1 MDNYATMEYIEKL
14 KVQCKKLISLILSIL
29 YVLPKSG
36 EFYMGNRIILVDD
49 NRDYMELLAGKLRAI
64 GYDNLTLVD
73 NPLKAAEAFE
83 RGESFEVALIDM
95 TMPEMDGM
103 TMLDFIKNTSPDTE
117 VIIVTAINEARTA
130 VECLKKGAYD
140 YLVKPVAKDVLALTL
155 PRALERKRLLDILDM
170 KKREAHPELINPE
183 PFRPIIT
190 QHSSLMRILK
200 EAELHAASNVPIL
213 ITGESGTGKELLA
226 RAIHNASPRANFPF
240 TPINMSSIA
249 PTLFEDEFFGHTKGA
264 FTGAQ
269 GARTGFLEHTNK
281 GTLFLDE
288 IGDLPLELQGK
299 LLRVLQEGEFS
310 KVGATDRIRVDL
322 RFIAATNEDLDQMMT
337 RKAFRKDLFYRIR
350 GGWLHL
356 PPLRSRV
363 NDIPLLLNA
372 FLQKYKRYRHGPRL
386 APETLEKL
394 MAYEWPGNVRELKSI
409 IQSAVNLAQ
418 GRRIE
423 PNHLP
428 EHLRNLAK
436 SSPPLSM
443 ECRDDDTLV
452 SLADVEK
459 KHILKVYNQLNQ
471 NKSQTARTLEIGLN
485 TLRRKL
491 SAYGLN

>member
-1 MDNYATMEYIEKL
+1 M
-14 KVQCKKLISLILSIL
+14 S
-29 YVLPKSG
+29 
-36 EFYMGNRIILVDD
+36 NRIIIVDD
-49 NRDYMELLAGKLRAI
+49 DRDFMELIAGKLRAI
-64 GYDNLTLVD
+64 GYDDLNLVD
-73 NPLKAAEAFE
+73 SPLEAAEAFD
-83 RGESFEVALIDM
+83 RGEVFDLALVDM

-103 TMLDFIKNTSPDTE
+103 AMLRHIKNTCPGTE
-117 VIIVTAINEARTA
+117 VIMVTAINEARTA

-170 KKREAHPELINPE
+170 EKRQAHPELNNPE

-190 QHSSLMRILK
+190 RHRSMRRILK

-226 RAIHNASPRANFPF
+226 RAIHSASARSDKPF
-240 TPINMSSIA
+240 TPINMSSIS
-249 PTLFEDEFFGHTKGA
+249 PNLFEAEFFGHTKGA
-264 FTGAQ
+264 FTGAAA
-269 GARTGFLEHTNK
+269 ARTGFLEHTNN

-310 KVGATDRIRVDL
+310 KVGSNQRMRVDL
-322 RFIAATNEDLDQMMT
+322 RFIAATNEDLDRMMA

-356 PPLRSRV
+356 PPLRARV
-363 NDIPLLLNA
+363 DDIPLLVDA
-372 FLQKYKRYRHGPRL
+372 FLEKYQADRRSSGIAADAL
-386 APETLEKL
+386 AQL
-394 MAYEWPGNVRELKSI
+394 MCYKWPGNIRELRSI

-423 PNHLP
+423 MRHLP
-428 EHLRNLAK
+428 EHIRNLTR
-436 SSPPLSM
+436 SPEPREAVSDGQAIIPL
-443 ECRDDDTLV
+443 E
-452 SLADVEK
+452 DVERR
-459 KHILKVYNQLNQ
+459 HILHAYNHLNH
-471 NKSQTARTLEIGLN
+471 NKSQTAKALGIGLN

-491 SAYGLN
+491 ASYGLE

>member
-1 MDNYATMEYIEKL
+1 
-14 KVQCKKLISLILSIL
+14 
-29 YVLPKSG
+29 
-36 EFYMGNRIILVDD
+36 MGNRIILVDD
-49 NRDYMELLAGKLRAI
+49 DRDYMELLAGKLRAI
-64 GYDNLTLVD
+64 GFNNLALMD
-73 NPLKAAEAFE
+73 SPLEAAEAFK

-103 TMLDFIKNTSPDTE
+103 AMLDLIKNNSPGTE
-117 VIIVTAINEARTA
+117 VIMVTAINEARTA

-155 PRALERKRLLDILDM
+155 PRAFERKRLLDILDM
-170 KKREAHPELINPE
+170 EKRQAHPELIDPE

-190 QHSSLMRILK
+190 QHPTLRRILK
-200 EAELHAASNVPIL
+200 EAELHAASNVPVL

-226 RAIHNASPRANFPF
+226 RAIHSASPRSDFPF
-240 TPINMSSIA
+240 TPINMSSIS
-249 PTLFEDEFFGHTKGA
+249 PNLFEAEFFGHTKGA
-264 FTGAQ
+264 FTGADT
-269 GARTGFLEHTNK
+269 ARTGFLEHTNR

-310 KVGATDRIRVDL
+310 KVGTADRMRVDL
-322 RFIAATNEDLDQMMT
+322 RFIAATNEDLDRMMA

-356 PPLRSRV
+356 PPLRARV

-372 FLQKYKRYRHGPRL
+372 FLKKYKEYRRGPRI

-394 MAYEWPGNVRELKSI
+394 MAYSWPGNVRELKSI

-418 GRRIE
+418 GRRIDSH
-423 PNHLP
+423 HLP
-428 EHLRNLAK
+428 EHLRNMAK
-436 SSPPLSM
+436 SRVPKPPAIKP
-443 ECRDDDTLV
+443 DGAIV
-452 SLADVEK
+452 PLAEVEK
-459 KHILKVYNQLNQ
+459 NHILQTYHRLDQ
-471 NKSQTARTLEIGLN
+471 NKSQSARALGIGLN

-491 SAYGLN
+491 AIYGVN